1 VAIDITRRPSVKQE
15 HAMTSLR
22 FKAAATA
29 VTLTA
34 FVSMSAPA
42 LAQGTAEQRSACMR
56 DAFHFCFRAIPNVS
70 KIENCL
76 AQNVSRLR
84 PACAAEFT
92 SRGRT
97 PLQRRHFAN
106 N

>member
-1 VAIDITRRPSVKQE
+1 
-15 HAMTSLR
+15 
-22 FKAAATA
+22 
-29 VTLTA
+29 
-34 FVSMSAPA
+34 
-42 LAQGTAEQRSACMR
+42 MR
-56 DAFHFCFRAIPNVS
+56 DAFHFCFRDIPNVS

-97 PLQRRHFAN
+97 TLQRRHFAN